1 MTRREAAI
9 VAFAAATLVVAVVIL
24 LGYTPFR
31 RQADSRLPVLNGPPA
46 PQASPASPT
55 IPSPSP
61 SPGAP
66 TPSPSA
72 PTPGRQPAP
81 NMAMTRVELGED
93 ETEDEPASAEL
104 AGLLPGDPRVPI
116 PSPVAPAL
124 SSPPP
129 LIP

>member
-1 MTRREAAI
+1 MTRRETAI
-9 VAFAAATLVVAVVIL
+9 VAFAAATLVVTVVIL
-24 LGYTPFR
+24 LGYAPFR
-31 RQADSRLPVLNGPPA
+31 RQADSRLPVLNGPP
-46 PQASPASPT
+46 PSASPAGPIIT
-55 IPSPSP
+55 APPP

-81 NMAMTRVELGED
+81 NVAMTRVELGED
-93 ETEDEPASAEL
+93 ETEDEPASAEF
-104 AGLLPGDPRVPI
+104 AGLLPGAPRVPI